1 MRATLKRY
9 FDALI
14 ARREEGKD
22 KGFSLIELIV
32 VVAILGILVAI
43 AIPTFGGI
51 QGTAQDNALKATAA
65 NGAMAVAAVVADGKA
80 ASTADLATLVAG
92 DITAVT
98 LAQGTT
104 LADICVS
111 AAGFGKTKF
120 AGNGAKPDGSAC
132 A

>member
-43 AIPTFGGI
+43 AIPVFGNI
-51 QGTAQDNALKATAA
+51 QQTAKENAIATIAA
-65 NGAMAVAAVVADGKA
+65 NGATQVATAVATSATALTTVSLTNL
-80 ASTADLATLVAG
+80 STTDTTVTISKPTTGNLTLG
-92 DITAVT
+92 NF
-98 LAQGTT
+98 
-104 LADICVS
+104 CVS
-111 AAGFGKTKF
+111 ATAGSVTKTS
-120 AGNGAKPDGSAC
+120 GPGC
-132 A
+132 